1 MNVFDLSRNLV
12 EEYARFSR
20 SFTKIA
26 AADIKSQL
34 DAQYDSGQF
43 WPEPIVQINPKFL
56 IEGSVHAFVEQ
67 KLLHPGCDV
76 IFKDWAL
83 RKHQAESIV
92 MDHDGKSFVVT
103 TGTGSGKSLCYF
115 IPIINAALK
124 ARTSDSRPRT
134 RAIVIYP
141 MNALANSQLGELD
154 KYFKDV
160 AQDHRVTYA
169 RYTGQE
175 TEAERRAVADNPPDI
190 ILTNFM
196 MLELLLTRQD
206 ELDRQVIGNCEG
218 LDYLVLDEIHT
229 YRGRQ
234 GADVAMLVRRAKD
247 RLAGGKAL
255 TCIGTSATMTS
266 DGGEQGNE
274 TVARV
279 ASELFAT
286 AITKDCVINETLER
300 VTKVDETW
308 ESVKPRLAKSINSG
322 VPGNASNAVLA
333 AHPLSVWAETR
344 LGITPET
351 PGGRWVRARPLSL
364 SNAAIELSKDA
375 ALSPEVCR
383 GALEQLFLV
392 ASKSEKARTGR
403 GSDDPFFG
411 VRLHQFISG
420 AGRAYA
426 TIEPPGQRKVVFDGQ
441 RFLPGS
447 GGEKAL
453 FALHFCHNCGQE
465 HHPVWVKSEND
476 AKTLE
481 QRDIEDRPPTGNRT
495 DAQGRVYGFFMPTPP
510 AGIAFK
516 GEPDDY
522 PDNWVEQARDGTPRL
537 IARYRPYQL
546 ENLSVRPDGST
557 GGGVQGWF
565 QPERFRFCA
574 ACGETT
580 GGRGSDTYRL
590 AGLTAEGRSSAT
602 TIIIASI
609 LKWMHDQNN
618 SIDELKRKILGF
630 TDNRQDGALQA
641 GHFNDFVFVSLLRAA
656 MISALRKAGD
666 DGLEDDQLGRSL
678 QRALGFDQNSPDTY
692 PEWLANPNSEG
703 STLNDAERAVRDVLA
718 HRVWVDQARTWRVTN
733 PNLERLGLMRVEYK
747 GLDALCKNEE
757 KFKDSHPILRNA
769 TPERRKKAFIVLLD
783 HMRKSLAVATDSLEQ
798 SSIEALQRRSG
809 LLKAPWALSDERP
822 RIGAALVLGRS
833 QRAQIPADEEVLRVR
848 GGPTSALGR
857 LLSDFSVWGTR
868 LAATDY
874 RTVVFDML
882 RAAENQIVR
891 KRSMFMGERIENWDI
906 YANAV
911 VFKIGDGVPPDEREP
926 NPFFLEFYQ
935 ALATMID
942 GRNRAVFS
950 FEAREHTAQVDN
962 KTRQL
967 REARFRWRE
976 PDKKRLKQPEF
987 QEKFHEVADTESF
1000 LPVLVC
1006 SPTMELGVDIADLDA
1021 VYLRNVPPTP
1031 ANYAQRSGRAGR
1043 GGQPAL
1049 IVTYCAAQS
1058 PHDQYFFRD
1067 PAAVVKGHVRPPTID
1082 LTNQDLVESHLQA
1095 IWLAETRAI
1104 LNAQI
1109 AQVVDLATPDR
1120 KLVGEID
1127 AKVGDAEAAERA
1139 LQRISGILM
1148 GLFDN
1153 TNRNPAWLGDLST
1166 YAKSIVGRSPARF
1179 DEAFDRWR
1187 NLLASAEKQYRE
1199 ANETFTRHG
1208 ATREEHRMAE
1218 RLRDLAGAQ
1227 IKLLR
1232 DGSESYQSDYYTY
1245 RYLATEG
1252 FLPGYNFPRL
1262 PLTAYVTSGSN
1273 RRNQSVIQRPRFLAI
1288 SEFGPRSLVYHEGR
1302 THRVVRVLLNAGMNT
1317 GSGDLTTQR
1326 FFICGSCG
1334 ASHQAP
1340 KPEFCH
1346 VCNSPLAGCEEIP
1359 HCYKIEN
1366 VQTAPAARVTANDEE
1381 RQRQGF
1387 EIRTGFQWPQRHNG
1401 RLDVK
1406 NAILEDDEGV
1416 IASLTFAPATPIKR
1430 FNVGLRRRDPQAG
1443 LGFNI
1448 NPRNGYW
1455 ERAADDD
1462 DADVPA
1468 DPTRVVPQPI
1478 VPYVEDRKNALLLRF
1493 GGETR
1498 DATEMA
1504 DLQYAIL
1511 RGLEMV
1517 FQLEE
1522 GELLGEALP
1531 SRGDRR
1537 AILIY
1542 EAAEGGAGV
1551 LGRIVEDARAFG
1563 QVIAEAIRIC
1573 HFDQPRFACTPD
1585 EKDLHDV
1592 EGAACVAGCYRCLLS
1607 YYNQIDHEAIDR
1619 RNPDFKRTLARL
1631 ARCRMRVEDP
1641 AAPSEARP
1649 DFVDRFH
1656 AAIVA
1661 HGIQPFDAK
1670 PLAVEGANMPFIWR
1684 SGRVVAVYDDELPAL
1699 ASAFQDLSLAVVP
1712 LPRGRETEP
1721 SVLNTLAAA
1730 LTGTAK

>member
-26 AADIKSQL
+26 ADDIKRQL
-34 DAQYDSGQF
+34 DDQYDSGQF
-43 WPEPIVQINPKFL
+43 WPEPIIQINPKFKA
-56 IEGSVHAFVEQ
+56 EGTVHALVEQ

-76 IFKDWAL
+76 IFKDWSL
-83 RKHQAESIV
+83 RKHQAEAVI

-115 IPIINAALK
+115 IPIINSALK
-124 ARTSDSRPRT
+124 ARGAESRPRT

-160 AQDHRVTYA
+160 SPDHQVTYK

-175 TEAERRAVADNPPDI
+175 SEAERQKIAENPPDV

-247 RLAGGKAL
+247 RLAGNKKL

-266 DGGEQGNE
+266 DPGEQGNE

-286 AITKDCVINETLER
+286 PITKECVIHETLER
-300 VTKVDETW
+300 VTEVTKTW
-308 ESVKPRLAKSINSG
+308 DSVKSVLAKAVSTG
-322 VPGNASNAVLA
+322 VAGNASNASLA
-333 AHPLSVWAETR
+333 SNALAIWAETR
-344 LGITPET
+344 LGIVPEK
-351 PGGRWVRARPLSL
+351 PGGRWVRATPLSF
-364 SNAAIELSKDA
+364 SNAAVELAKDA
-375 ALSPEVCR
+375 GLERAACR
-383 GALEQLFLV
+383 AALEQLFLV
-392 ASKSEKARTGR
+392 ASKSEKSRTGR

-426 TIEPPGQRKVVFDGQ
+426 TIEPRGQRKVVFDGQ
-441 RFLPGS
+441 RFLPGAD
-447 GGEKAL
+447 GEKAL

-465 HHPVWVKSEND
+465 HHPVWLKTENES
-476 AKTLE
+476 KKLE
-481 QRDIEDRPPTGNRT
+481 QRDIEDRPPGDSRT
-495 DAQGRVYGFFMPTPP
+495 DAQGRAYGFFMPIPP
-510 AGIAFK
+510 DGIEFK
-516 GEPDDY
+516 GNPDDY
-522 PDNWVEQARDGTPRL
+522 PDNWTEQARDGTTRL
-537 IARYRPYQL
+537 ISRYRPYQL
-546 ENLSVRPDGST
+546 DQLSVRPNGGT
-557 GGGVQGWF
+557 GPGGVLGWF

-574 ACGETT
+574 ACGDTT
-580 GGRGSDTYRL
+580 GGRTSDVYRL

-641 GHFNDFVFVSLLRAA
+641 GHFNDFVFVSLLRGA

-666 DGLEDDQLGRSL
+666 DGLEDDVLGRSL
-678 QRALGFDQNSPDTY
+678 QRALGFDQNNPDTY
-692 PEWLANPNSEG
+692 PEWLSNPNSEG
-703 STLNDAERAVRDVLA
+703 STLNDAERAAREVLA
-718 HRVWVDQARTWRVTN
+718 YRVWVDQARSWRVTN

-747 GLDALCKNEE
+747 GLDVLCRNED
-757 KFKDSHPILRNA
+757 KFKDSHAILRNA
-769 TPERRKKAFIVLLD
+769 SPEKRKRAFMVLLD
-783 HMRKSLAVATDSLEQ
+783 HMRKSLAVATDSLDQ
-798 SSIEALQRRSG
+798 ASIEALQRRSG
-809 LLKAPWALSDERP
+809 LLKAPWTVSDERP
-822 RIGAALVLGRS
+822 RIGAALVLSRS
-833 QRAQIPADEEVLRVR
+833 QRSQIPADEEVLRVR

-857 LLSDFSVWGTR
+857 LLSSAQIWGAR
-868 LAATDY
+868 LSTADY

-882 RAAENQIVR
+882 KAAENQIVR
-891 KRSMFMGERIENWDI
+891 KRTMFMGERIDNWDI
-906 YANAV
+906 YGNAV
-911 VFKIGDGVPPDEREP
+911 VFKSGDGVPPDEREP

-935 ALATMID
+935 ALAAMID
-942 GRNRAVFS
+942 GRNRAIFS

-967 REARFRWRE
+967 REARFRWRQ
-976 PDKKRLKQPEF
+976 PDRDKLKEAEYQQKF
-987 QEKFHEVADTESF
+987 QEVADTESF

-1095 IWLAETRAI
+1095 IWLAETRAV
-1104 LNAQI
+1104 LSAQI
-1109 AQVVDLATPDR
+1109 SQVIDLGSP
-1120 KLVGEID
+1120 
-1127 AKVGDAEAAERA
+1127 ERA
-1139 LQRISGILM
+1139 LSSEVGSKTGDVEAAGRSLKRVTAILTD
-1148 GLFDN
+1148 LFGN
-1153 TNRNPAWLGDLST
+1153 TNRNPAWLGDLTTFAQSM
-1166 YAKSIVGRSPARF
+1166 VGRSPGRF
-1179 DEAFDRWR
+1179 NEAFDRWR

-1232 DGSESYQSDYYTY
+1232 DGSESFQSDYYTY

-1273 RRNQSVIQRPRFLAI
+1273 RRSQSVIQRPRFLAI
-1288 SEFGPRSLVYHEGR
+1288 SEFGPKSLVYHEGR
-1302 THRVVRVLLNAGMNT
+1302 THRVVRVLLTAGVDS
-1317 GSGDLTTQR
+1317 GSGELATQR
-1326 FFICGSCG
+1326 FFVCGACG
-1334 ASHQAP
+1334 ASHLAP

-1346 VCNSPLAGCEEIP
+1346 VCNAPLAGCEEIP

-1366 VQTAPAARVTANDEE
+1366 VQTAPAPRITANDEE
-1381 RQRQGF
+1381 RQRQGY

-1401 RLDVK
+1401 RLDVR
-1406 NAILEDDEGV
+1406 NAVLEDEEGI

-1443 LGFNI
+1443 FGFNI

-1455 ERAADDD
+1455 ERAPDDD
-1462 DADVPA
+1462 DADAPP
-1468 DPTRVVPQPI
+1468 DPTRVVPQLI

-1493 GGETR
+1493 DGETR
-1498 DATEMA
+1498 DPTEMA

-1511 RGLEMV
+1511 RGLEMT

-1531 SRGDRR
+1531 SRVDRR

-1551 LGRIVEDARAFG
+1551 LGRLVDDSRAFG
-1563 QVIAEAIRIC
+1563 QVIAEAIKIC
-1573 HFDQPRFACTPD
+1573 HFDYNRFTCEPGN
-1585 EKDLHDV
+1585 ELHDV

-1607 YYNQIDHEAIDR
+1607 YYNQMDHEAIDR
-1619 RNPDFKRTLARL
+1619 RSAEFKRTLARL
-1631 ARCRMRVEDP
+1631 GRCKMRVEDP
-1641 AAPSEARP
+1641 AAPSDARP
-1649 DFVDRFH
+1649 EFVERFH

-1670 PLAVEGANMPFIWR
+1670 PLSVNGSSVPFVWR
-1684 SGRVVAVYDDELPAL
+1684 SGRVVAVYEDELPPL
-1699 ASAFQDLSLAVVP
+1699 AAAFQDLSLAVVRIQ
-1712 LPRGRETEP
+1712 RGKETDP
-1721 SVLNTLAAA
+1721 AILNTLAAA